1 LRAHARHGRPR
12 PGRRRRRVGGRA
24 RADLHQPVRRGPR
37 QAREGRR
44 PPGRGR
50 PSRRPRRGRARRRR
64 ARRAAPGAGE
74 ADRPRARGVRR
85 VRARRARLAA
95 RGRGRRLAA
104 RVARGPGRV
113 PRHRRHDDVPRRAPR
128 RRRAHGP
135 RGAARRPVPRRGARA
150 QRAGGDG
157 ERAARRRVGRGRA
170 PRDARRRRPARAL
183 PRARPRR
190 GRAQP
195 RDARRRPRAPGRVRR
210 RGPGGA
216 ARTVHARGAGRVDGR
231 GVPLGARVSAGTP
244 AGGIG
249 GVVVLSLER
258 WDDVWRRNQYLVAEL
273 CRADPGARVLFVEP
287 AADPLHRLSRR
298 GVPRPGRG
306 LRAAPDVDGIAPGR
320 LLLHEPTKWLPRKVD
335 PRVDDRLARVVER
348 AARRAGLRRPV
359 LWVNDPSGAAVV
371 RRTGW
376 PALYDVTD
384 DWLAADR
391 SPAAHARLVDD
402 ERTLLARCAEVTVCS
417 AGLVARKGAQRAV
430 TLVTNGVDLDRY
442 RDPYPRPADL
452 PAGRV
457 ALYVGTVHPDR
468 FDVPLLLE
476 TARAL
481 HGRARV
487 VLVG

>member
-1 LRAHARHGRPR
+1 
-12 PGRRRRRVGGRA
+12 
-24 RADLHQPVRRGPR
+24 
-37 QAREGRR
+37 
-44 PPGRGR
+44 
-50 PSRRPRRGRARRRR
+50 
-64 ARRAAPGAGE
+64 
-74 ADRPRARGVRR
+74 
-85 VRARRARLAA
+85 
-95 RGRGRRLAA
+95 
-104 RVARGPGRV
+104 
-113 PRHRRHDDVPRRAPR
+113 
-128 RRRAHGP
+128 
-135 RGAARRPVPRRGARA
+135 
-150 QRAGGDG
+150 
-157 ERAARRRVGRGRA
+157 
-170 PRDARRRRPARAL
+170 
-183 PRARPRR
+183 
-190 GRAQP
+190 
-195 RDARRRPRAPGRVRR
+195 
-210 RGPGGA
+210 
-216 ARTVHARGAGRVDGR
+216 
-231 GVPLGARVSAGTP
+231 VSAATP

-249 GVVVLSLER
+249 DVVVLSLER
-258 WDDVWRRNQYLVAEL
+258 WDDLWRRNQYLVAEL

-298 GVPRPGRG
+298 GLPRPGRG
-306 LRAAPDVDGIAPGR
+306 LRAAPAVDGIAPGR

-335 PRVDDRLARVVER
+335 PRVDDRLARGVER

-391 SPAAHARLVDD
+391 SPAEHARLVDD
-402 ERTLLARCAEVTVCS
+402 ERTLLDRCAEVTVCS

-487 VLVG
+487 VLVGPVVDLSPAEHADLARAGVVQLGPRPWTAVPAYLRHADVLLVPHVVDAFTDSLDPIKLYEYRAVERPVVSTPVAGFRDDPGVRVGDAATFPALVVAALDDAAPPREDRLDTPPPDVPTWRGQARLMRDALGRTRRSRRP